1 MIKKDLNGTWQMRG
15 LKEMQMRPAVVP
27 GTVYTDLLRSGSME
41 DPFFKDNEDGVCARM
56 EEDYEYLCREIVD
69 GSLLCCDRVL
79 LRFEG
84 LDTVA
89 EIYVN
94 GILAGSACN
103 MHRVWEYDVKAYLRE
118 GENEFRVIFRSP
130 LKWIAEA
137 YKKYGNIGNDD
148 TFEGFMHLRKAHYM
162 FGWDWGAHLP
172 DAGIF
177 RPVCL
182 LGIRGARIDNVYVT
196 QEHKDGK
203 VYLCVKAEVEGRT
216 DGQAHGQTEG
226 LIYGQTEGEP
236 QYRLKTS
243 VTAPDGAAVT
253 AELMWQDEADVSYMP
268 GTLQKW
274 DALYKPDVSH
284 KWGTSNMICAETTMV
299 VENPELWWPNGIGG
313 QPLYRICVD
322 LVERDGEILDSWE
335 RRIGLRTMTMRRQKD
350 EWGESFA
357 HEVNGRAI
365 FAMGADYIPEDH
377 LLGRRSE
384 ARTRQLL
391 LDCKLANFNCIRVW
405 GGGFYPDD
413 WFYDLCDELGLMVW
427 QDFMF
432 ACSVYELTPEFEAN
446 IRQEFIDNIR
456 RIRHHA
462 CLGLWCG
469 NNEMEMFVDER
480 CWVTKPTEV
489 RDYLLMYERIIP
501 EVLAEHDPQTFYWP
515 ASPSSGGS
523 FDHPNDPNR
532 GDVHYW
538 KVWHGNRPFSEY
550 RKFYFRYAS
559 EFGFQAFPARRTLE
573 TITDD
578 PADLNPFSYV
588 MEKHQR
594 NYGAN
599 GKIMNYMQQMYRYPN
614 DFDTFIYASQLL
626 QADAIRYGVE
636 HFRRNRGGDRCMGA
650 VYWQLNDCWPVIS
663 WSSVDYYG
671 RWKALH
677 YFARR
682 FFAPVLVSCHEEGW
696 MTQEANMNRQHF
708 RFEKSIHLNVS
719 NETLE
724 ERTILVKWCV
734 RDAFGEP
741 VSWEP
746 VSSQSASGA
755 CAEVKIP
762 PLSVVWLDKIELPDI
777 DVFREYVS
785 YEGWENGVR
794 ISQGTV
800 IFSYPKYFCYENPQ
814 LRVRTD
820 GDYVEISASAYA
832 RSVEISN
839 DSQDLILEDN
849 YFDLNADTRRVKIL
863 RGTGENLYVRS
874 VYDIK

>member
-1 MIKKDLNGTWQMRG
+1 MRSTRETE
-15 LKEMQMRPAVVP
+15 LQPAVVP
-27 GTVYTDLLRSGSME
+27 GTVYTDLLRNGNME
-41 DPFFKDNEDGVCARM
+41 DPFFKDNEDRVCARM
-56 EEDYEYLCREIVD
+56 EEDYEYLRREEID

-94 GILAGSACN
+94 GTRIGSACN
-103 MHRVWEYDVKAYLRE
+103 MHRIWEYDVKAFLRE
-118 GENEFRVIFRSP
+118 GENEFRVLFRSP

-182 LGIRGARIDNVYVT
+182 LGICGARIDNVYVT
-196 QEHKDGK
+196 QEHKGGK
-203 VYLCVKAEVEGRT
+203 VYLSVKTELEETAEKASASGAVEVTEKGT
-216 DGQAHGQTEG
+216 SGAPVKGTAEMSELADGLRFYT
-226 LIYGQTEGEP
+226 
-236 QYRLKTS
+236 R
-243 VTAPDGAAVT
+243 VTVTGPDGAVA
-253 AELMWQDEADVSYMP
+253 AEETVPWSIQADSADGLLQADGADGLLQAGGADGSLQADAGLSML
-268 GTLQKW
+268 TL
-274 DALYKPDVSH
+274 D
-284 KWGTSNMICAETTMV
+284 
-299 VENPELWWPNGIGG
+299 NPKLWWPNGIGE
-313 QPLYRICVD
+313 QPLYQICVE
-322 LVERDGEILDSWE
+322 LRNGAGEVLDIWE

-357 HEVNGRAI
+357 HEVNGRTI

-384 ARTRQLL
+384 ERTRQLL

-446 IRQEFIDNIR
+446 IRREFIDNIR

-501 EVLAEHDPQTFYWP
+501 EVLAVHDPQTFYWP

-523 FDHPNDPNR
+523 FDNPNDPNR

-573 TITDD
+573 KITDD
-578 PADLNPFSYV
+578 PKDMNPFSYV

-663 WSSVDYYG
+663 WSSIDYCG

-677 YFARR
+677 YYARR
-682 FFAPVLVSCHEEGW
+682 FFAPVLVSCQEEGW

-734 RDAFGEP
+734 RDALGEP
-741 VSWEP
+741 VS
-746 VSSQSASGA
+746 SAVCGE
-755 CAEVKIP
+755 AEVKIP

-777 DVFREYVS
+777 DVFCEYVS
-785 YEGWENGVR
+785 YEGWENGEL

-800 IFSYPKYFCYENPQ
+800 IFSYPKYFRYENPQ
-814 LRVRTD
+814 LCVRTD

-849 YFDLNADTRRVKIL
+849 YFDLNAETRRLKIL
-863 RGTGENLYVRS
+863 RGTAENLYVRS

>member
-1 MIKKDLNGTWQMRG
+1 MSGFRMIKKDLNGAWQMRS
-15 LKEMQMRPAVVP
+15 LKELQMHPAVVP
-27 GTVYTDLLRSGSME
+27 GTVYTDLLRDGSMD
-41 DPFFKDNEDGVCARM
+41 DPFFKDNEDRVCALM
-56 EEDYEYLCREIVD
+56 EEDYEYLRRENID
-69 GSLLCCDRVL
+69 NSLLRCEKIL

-89 EIYVN
+89 EVYVN
-94 GILAGSACN
+94 GSFIGNACN
-103 MHRVWEYDVKAYLRE
+103 MHRVWEYDVKSYLRE
-118 GENEFRVIFRSP
+118 GDNEFRVVFRSP

-182 LGIRGARIDNVYVT
+182 LGICGARIDNVYVT
-196 QEHKDGK
+196 QEHREGK
-203 VYLCVKAEVEGRT
+203 VYLSVRTELEQLVEKE
-216 DGQAHGQTEG
+216 TEERYH
-226 LIYGQTEGEP
+226 I
-236 QYRLKTS
+236 RVS
-243 VTAPDGAAVT
+243 VATPDGAVLS
-253 AELMWQDEADVSYMP
+253 EKLKLCVNEADMSDKAGAVCKSAATDKPYVSDKPYASKMP
-268 GTLQKW
+268 YAEGTLVIES
-274 DALYKPDVSH
+274 PR
-284 KWGTSNMICAETTMV
+284 
-299 VENPELWWPNGIGG
+299 LWWPNGIGE
-313 QPLYRICVD
+313 QPLYEVS
-322 LVERDGEILDSWE
+322 VELLGRDAELLDNWE

-350 EWGESFA
+350 QWGESFA
-357 HEVNGRAI
+357 HEVNGRTI

-377 LLGRRSE
+377 LLGRRSQE
-384 ARTRQLL
+384 RTRQLL
-391 LDCKLANFNCIRVW
+391 MDCKLANFNCIRVW

-501 EVLAEHDPQTFYWP
+501 EVLAVHDPQTFYWP

-523 FDHPNDPNR
+523 FDNPNDPNR

-550 RKFYFRYAS
+550 RKFFFRYAS
-559 EFGFQAFPARRTLE
+559 EFGFQAFPARSTLE
-573 TITDD
+573 MISDEPED
-578 PADLNPFSYV
+578 MNPFSYV

-636 HFRRNRGGDRCMGA
+636 HFRRNRGADRCMGA

-663 WSSVDYYG
+663 WSSIDYCG

-708 RFEKSIHLNVS
+708 RFEKSIHLNVV
-719 NETLE
+719 NETLK
-724 ERTILVKWCV
+724 ERKILVKWCV
-734 RDAFGEP
+734 RDAFGK
-741 VSWEP
+741 P
-746 VSSQSASGA
+746 VSSGPASGGSA
-755 CAEVKIP
+755 WGASISGSYASGVVCGEEEVKVS
-762 PLSVVWLDKIELPDI
+762 PLSVVWLDKIEFPGI
-777 DVFREYVS
+777 DVSVS
-785 YEGWENGVR
+785 Y
-794 ISQGTV
+794 THLTL
-800 IFSYPKYFCYENPQ
+800 PTTP
-814 LRVRTD
+814 
-820 GDYVEISASAYA
+820 YV
-832 RSVEISN
+832 
-839 DSQDLILEDN
+839 
-849 YFDLNADTRRVKIL
+849 
-863 RGTGENLYVRS
+863 
-874 VYDIK
+874 